1 MGRVLLLVAGT
12 LAGLLLAEAAV
23 RLLGFGPPAAPRR
36 VVYAGQSKEW
46 CCGPRLEVGGVPR
59 YEAGSQFAHC
69 YDGVSGG
76 HFDARGCI
84 DYRINDLGYRGARF
98 LREKPVGVYRVV
110 LLGDSFTFGEGTPE
124 PWIYPTLLRE
134 ALDARGVEG
143 RQVEVVNLGIP
154 GNDLTES
161 RLTYQRFGRR
171 LQPDLVA
178 LQWNTNDFP
187 APQVQEDHLRLIGA
201 RYRELYARAETLGWS
216 HLLSFVYMRLQMSQ
230 LSRELIATTQGEAEA
245 GRYRLGEIGRVS
257 RMAEQDGAGFLV
269 LAFPELIRFDDYPYA
284 AILDLLREYCRSEGI
299 ALVDL
304 LPALSVHE
312 DRELWVH
319 ETDHH
324 PNRIA
329 HAIAARELAKG
340 LDPLLPP
347 PARGSRD

>member
-1 MGRVLLLVAGT
+1 MGRLLLLVAGT
-12 LAGLLLAEAAV
+12 LAALLLAEAAV
-23 RLLGFGPPAAPRR
+23 RLLGFGPPPAPRR
-36 VVYAGQSKEW
+36 VVHAGQSKEW

-59 YEAGSQFAHC
+59 YEAGSEFSHC
-69 YDGVSGG
+69 YSGVSGG
-76 HFDARGCI
+76 PFDENGCI
-84 DYRINDLGYRGARF
+84 EYRINDLGYRGANFR
-98 LREKPVGVYRVV
+98 RQKRADVYRVV
-110 LLGDSFTFGEGTPE
+110 LLGDSFTFGEGTSE

-134 ALDARGVEG
+134 ALDARGIEG

-171 LQPDLVA
+171 LQPDLVVF
-178 LQWNTNDFP
+178 QWNTNDFP
-187 APQVQEDHLRLIGA
+187 TPQVQEDHLRLIGA
-201 RYRELYARAETLGWS
+201 RYRELHVRVQALRWS
-216 HLLSFVYMRLQMSQ
+216 HLLSFVTMRLQMSQ
-230 LSRELIATTQGEAEA
+230 LSRELIATTREEAET
-245 GRYRLGEIGRVS
+245 GRHRMGEIGRVS
-257 RMAEQDGAGFLV
+257 RMTEQEGAAFVV

-284 AILDLLREYCRSEGI
+284 AILDLLREYCRDEGI

-304 LPALSVHE
+304 LPALSAHE
-312 DRELWVH
+312 DNELWVH

-347 PARGSRD
+347 PARGGP